1 MRVLFLSRL
10 MSVWHGSEHTPPHT
24 IRVHFSFAG
33 DIVFTVFKMQRE
45 RWVWEK
51 AHSKHRK
58 SVIHSDACISTA
70 RRDVFTSLCWR
81 WSSTH
86 LCVFSDELSDVN
98 SSYRLFCTRG
108 IDIYVFSFSN
118 RDCDPAVVVIVLLAL
133 VCLRQF
139 ELYGRRF
146 FWGWINEMFAVCE
159 IWTILETKLSLIK
172 VSGSSR
178 TRQCCYWV
186 WAIVYFV
193 RNWSLTCLICWI
205 SLSMCCCI
213 FRCDLCRCGW
223 AVATLKARTHLY
235 DFRHAKWVF
244 VVRQPYDCVA
254 CQRCI
259 AVWHSIKALMMID

>member
-1 MRVLFLSRL
+1 MECQNMWIQKARSNSTRPHRCSVSYGKTFLWALEARMLRGGKCDFCNPIYRHFCSQQCELSLSLSLPGL

-24 IRVHFSFAG
+24 IRVSFL
-33 DIVFTVFKMQRE
+33 VCWRYCVRLQYSKCRE
-45 RWVWEK
+45 SSVWEK

-81 WSSTH
+81 WSSTY

-139 ELYGRRF
+139 ELYGRKFLLER
-146 FWGWINEMFAVCE
+146 INEMFAVCE
-159 IWTILETKLSLIK
+159 IWTILETKLNLIK
-172 VSGSSR
+172 VSG
-178 TRQCCYWV
+178 
-186 WAIVYFV
+186 
-193 RNWSLTCLICWI
+193 
-205 SLSMCCCI
+205 
-213 FRCDLCRCGW
+213 
-223 AVATLKARTHLY
+223 
-235 DFRHAKWVF
+235 
-244 VVRQPYDCVA
+244 
-254 CQRCI
+254 
-259 AVWHSIKALMMID
+259 